1 LVALYVASAE
11 VAAGKSMICAGVGK
25 HLLGDGKNVGF
36 LKPVIAEKK
45 AKPDDDAVLM
55 KQVLNLPES
64 VESICPVFGDE
75 SSLVSKLKDAYS
87 GVSQGK
93 DVVLVEGMSGQSKLS
108 ADVAET
114 LKAKVIAV
122 EDYSGQLSTAKLSN
136 GYKEFGE
143 NLLGVVLNK
152 VPVSQ
157 IKRVSE
163 ELSPLFDKAGVTL
176 LGIIP
181 EDRKLLSLTVGE
193 LADAIQGEVLNNA
206 EKSTDLVENLMAGAM
221 YVDSGLEYFGRKSNK
236 AVVVRSDRPD
246 MQMAALETQTKCLV
260 ISGNEGPIDYVRSKA
275 ADRGVPVISTKSDTS
290 SVIQSIED
298 ALSTA
303 RIDQEKKLPRLIE
316 IAEKNLDFK
325 AMYEGLGI

>member
-1 LVALYVASAE
+1 
-11 VAAGKSMICAGVGK
+11 VAAGKSVICAGVGK
-25 HLLGDGKNVGF
+25 HLLDDGKNVGF

-45 AKPDDDAVLM
+45 AQPSGDAVFM

-64 VESICPVFGDE
+64 VESVCPAFSDE
-75 SSLVSKLKDAYS
+75 SSLLSKIKDACS

-93 DVVLVEGMSGQSKLS
+93 DVVLIEGISGQNKLS
-108 ADVAET
+108 ADVAEA
-114 LKAKVIAV
+114 LKAKVIVVA
-122 EDYSGQLSTAKLSN
+122 DYSRQVPAAKLSN

-157 IKRVSE
+157 LKRVSE

-181 EDRKLLSLTVGE
+181 EDRKLFSLTVGE
-193 LADAIQGEVLNNA
+193 LTDAVQGDILNDA
-206 EKSTDLVENLMAGAM
+206 EKSADLVENLMAGAM
-221 YVDSGLEYFGRKSNK
+221 YVDSGLDYFGRKNNK

-246 MQMAALETQTKCLV
+246 MQMAALETSTKCLV
-260 ISGNEGPIDYVRSKA
+260 LSGSEEPIDYVRAKA
-275 ADRGVPVISTKSDTS
+275 ADRGVPVISTRSDTI

-303 RIDQEKKLPRLIE
+303 RLNQAKKLPGLVE
-316 IAEKNLDFK
+316 ITEKNLDFK
-325 AMYEGLGI
+325 AVYQGLGI

>member
-11 VAAGKSMICAGVGK
+11 AAAGKSMICAGVGK

-75 SSLVSKLKDAYS
+75 SSLVSKIKDAYS

-152 VPVSQ
+152 VPVRQ
-157 IKRVSE
+157 MKRVSA

-193 LADAIQGEVLNNA
+193 LADAIQGEILNNA

-221 YVDSGLEYFGRKSNK
+221 YVDSGLEYFGR
-236 AVVVRSDRPD
+236 
-246 MQMAALETQTKCLV
+246 
-260 ISGNEGPIDYVRSKA
+260 
-275 ADRGVPVISTKSDTS
+275 
-290 SVIQSIED
+290 
-298 ALSTA
+298 
-303 RIDQEKKLPRLIE
+303 
-316 IAEKNLDFK
+316 
-325 AMYEGLGI
+325 